1 MNAMEV
7 NEKVQRQVERA
18 CICIRQ
24 HAAAIA
30 AAAGDYKSSFY
41 IRIEINPDAPE
52 AKINY
57 DLDAWG
63 IPDPPPITDLFKEL
77 GFEKEAGK

>member
-1 MNAMEV
+1 MNEMEV

-41 IRIEINPDAPE
+41 IRIKIDPDLPE
-52 AKINY
+52 ATINY
-57 DLDAWG
+57 DLDAWA
-63 IPDPPPITDLFKEL
+63 IPDPPIIDLFKEL
-77 GFEKEAGK
+77 GLEKEAGK

>member
-1 MNAMEV
+1 M
-7 NEKVQRQVERA
+7 ERA

-30 AAAGDYKSSFY
+30 AAAGDYRSSFY
-41 IRIEINPDAPE
+41 IRIEIDPGAPE

-57 DLDAWG
+57 DLDAWA
-63 IPDPPPITDLFKEL
+63 ILDPPKIDLFKEL
-77 GFEKEAGK
+77 GLEKEAGK